1 MTKSFTTTH
10 HVSQP
15 TNPNTAKPATTT
27 QTQPTLQDLIAAFL
41 GDPDNA
47 DYIYHAPPNA
57 RGRRD
62 KMPATY
68 DPPTTTSSHLKHNP
82 HTRNR
87 WAQE

>member
-1 MTKSFTTTH
+1 MTKSFTTH
-10 HVSQP
+10 PVSQP
-15 TNPNTAKPATTT
+15 TNSTKPTTHT
-27 QTQPTLQDLIAAFL
+27 TPQPTLQDLIAAFL
-41 GDPDNA
+41 GDPDNI

-68 DPPTTTSSHLKHNP
+68 DPPTSTSSHLKRDP
-82 HTRNR
+82 HTRAR